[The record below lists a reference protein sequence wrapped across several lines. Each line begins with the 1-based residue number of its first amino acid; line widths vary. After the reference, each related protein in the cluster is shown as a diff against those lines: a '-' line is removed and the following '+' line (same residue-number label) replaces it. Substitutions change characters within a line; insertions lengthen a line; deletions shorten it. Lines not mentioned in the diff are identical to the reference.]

1 MLFIS
6 HDLDVV
12 EYLCDRIVVLYLGKV
27 MEVAPAKALY
37 ETPKHPYTEALLE
50 ASPRPDPEARRGRRL
65 LKAIFRAR
73 SIRRRA
79 AFSAPVVRTR
89 CLRAPQPCLHCAK
102 WRRADSRPA
111 SATMFSEDAMM
122 NLTTILPETLDVAT
136 KGYPLSS
143 PALPIS
149 AIGAQRWSLLAGD
162 LPLPQA
168 VIRDSALAHN
178 HAWMRDF
185 TASTGVLLAPHGKTT
200 MAPQI
205 FAQQLAAGAWGIT
218 VANVQQLGICVRFGV
233 RRIIM
238 ANQLLGAAEVGAVI
252 HLQEAHPDLEFHF
265 LIDSQAQLTSIE
277 TCRRIATDVAQAHRA
292 GRARRC
298 RGAAPARGRSTR
310 RSASHGPSL
319 QARPSPCRASN
330 ATKGCR
336 SPATR
341 AATRSWLPRLMQR
354 VHDVALACDRE
365 GLFAGR
371 SIILTAG
378 GSAAFDIVA
387 RDLPMKLSKP
397 VLTILRS
404 GCYVT
409 HDSGFYNRMLEGV
422 KARSGAA
429 WQSRPGLQPALE
441 VWSRAQSCP
450 EPGLAILTMGKR
462 DASFDLEMPIVLQTL
477 PAGNRHCAAARA
489 GNVEDRQ
496 HERSARVFALRCRR
510 RCGPASG

>member
-1 MLFIS
+1 
-6 HDLDVV
+6 
-12 EYLCDRIVVLYLGKV
+12 
-27 MEVAPAKALY
+27 
-37 ETPKHPYTEALLE
+37 
-50 ASPRPDPEARRGRRL
+50 
-65 LKAIFRAR
+65 
-73 SIRRRA
+73 
-79 AFSAPVVRTR
+79 
-89 CLRAPQPCLHCAK
+89 
-102 WRRADSRPA
+102 
-111 SATMFSEDAMM
+111 MM
-122 NLTTILPETLDVAT
+122 NLTTILSETLDVAT
-136 KGYPLSS
+136 KGYPLFS

-168 VIRDSALAHN
+168 VICDSALAHN

-218 VANVQQLGICVRFGV
+218 VANVQQLVICVRFGV

-238 ANQLLGAAEVGAVI
+238 ANQLLGRAEVGTVI
-252 HLQEAHPDLEFHF
+252 HLLEAHPDLEFHF
-265 LIDSQAQLTSIE
+265 LIDSHAQLTSIE
-277 TCRRIATDVAQAHRA
+277 RVADSQSMSRKLTALLELGVAGGRTGARTFDEAVGVARAVAASKTIALSGLECYEGLQITGDSGRDAIMVA
-292 GRARRC
+292 G
-298 RGAAPARGRSTR
+298 
-310 RSASHGPSL
+310 
-319 QARPSPCRASN
+319 
-330 ATKGCR
+330 
-336 SPATR
+336 
-341 AATRSWLPRLMQR
+341 LMQR

-422 KARSGAA
+422 KARSGTA
-429 WQSRPGLQPALE
+429 WQSRPGLRPALE

-462 DASFDLEMPIVLQTL
+462 DASFDLEMPIVCKRYRPGIDTAPQ
-477 PAGNRHCAAARA
+477 PAPATWKIANMNDQHAYLRFSADDDAAPQVGDLVGCGISHPCTTFDKWRA
-489 GNVEDRQ
+489 LLTVDDDY
-496 HERSARVFALRCRR
+496 RVTGAIRTFF
-510 RCGPASG
+510 